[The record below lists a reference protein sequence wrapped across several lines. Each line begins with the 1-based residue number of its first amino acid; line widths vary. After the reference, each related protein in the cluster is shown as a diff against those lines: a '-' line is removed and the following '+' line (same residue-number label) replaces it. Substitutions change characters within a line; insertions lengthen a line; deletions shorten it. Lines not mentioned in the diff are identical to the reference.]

1 MLTKRKEMERK
12 KKRQADEDGT
22 KDLSDRE
29 TDLTE
34 PHKRESSGDT
44 FVNGSL

>member
-1 MLTKRKEMERK
+1 MLTKRKEKER

-22 KDLSDRE
+22 KDSSDRE